1 MTRISLRLRLLAAWA
16 IFIALTL
23 QIVGIGL
30 RLLYERSI
38 TARTTNE
45 LAADLRQLRRGME
58 VAPDGTVSIVR
69 EPTDPQFDIVF
80 GGRYWQVDDAS
91 GATLARSRSL
101 NEARLNLPKGVVAGE
116 GLQPVRIIGPE
127 DQKLYGVVR
136 AHALPRQDDGEKR
149 LLTILTA
156 VDSAE
161 IEEDTGKFAADL
173 FSSLA
178 GLAAILLLG
187 AWAHVTIGLS
197 PLETLRARV
206 AEVRGGKADRI
217 EGEYPD
223 EVMPLVL
230 ETNALLAAQDKAFSV
245 ARERAGN
252 LAHGL
257 NTPLAVMAAKSRE
270 LKRKGEDG
278 VANDIDQQIE
288 TMRRHVE
295 RELARARARGRVA
308 ARQHQIDGTELART
322 IVQTIDSLP
331 REVPIDWIDELP
343 DRLPLNVDR
352 DDFNNI
358 AGNLLENAHKWA
370 KSSVRIKARKTN
382 DGTEF
387 VVEDDGPGVPEEH
400 YDRVLQRGGRAETT
414 VSGSGLGL
422 AIVNDLVELYRGS
435 LSLAQSPLGGLEVRI
450 VFPD

>member
-23 QIVGIGL
+23 QIVGVGL

-38 TARTTNE
+38 TARTTSE
-45 LAADLRQLRRGME
+45 LSADLRQLRRGME
-58 VAPDGTVSIVR
+58 VAPDGTISIVR

-80 GGRYWQVDDAS
+80 GGRYWQVDDAT

-101 NEARLNLPKGVVAGE
+101 NEARLTLPKGIVAGDS
-116 GLQPVRIIGPE
+116 LQPVRIIGPE
-127 DQKLYGVVR
+127 DQKLFGVVR
-136 AHALPRQDDGEKR
+136 AHALARQDGREER
-149 LLTILTA
+149 LLTIMTA

-161 IEEDTGKFAADL
+161 IDEDTDKFATDL

-187 AWAHVTIGLS
+187 AWAHVSIGLR

-217 EGEYPD
+217 EGDYPD

-230 ETNALLAAQDKAFSV
+230 ETNALLAAQDKALSV

-270 LKRKGEDG
+270 LKRMGEEG

-288 TMRRHVE
+288 AMRRHVE

-308 ARQHQIDGTELART
+308 ARQAEIDGAELARA
-322 IVQTIDSLP
+322 IVQAIDSLP
-331 REVPIDWIDELP
+331 RDVPIDWIDELP
-343 DRLPLNVDR
+343 NRLILNVDR

-370 KSSVRIKARKTN
+370 RASVRIRSRKT
-382 DGTEF
+382 DGGTEF
-387 VVEDDGPGVPEEH
+387 IVEDDGPGVPEAH
-400 YDRVLQRGGRAETT
+400 HDRVLQRGGRADMT
-414 VSGSGLGL
+414 VGGSGLGL

-435 LSLAQSPLGGLEVRI
+435 LFLSASPLGGLEVRI
-450 VFPD
+450 LFPD